1 MNSLALF
8 MVDLQMAQGRL
19 RRVFDMLD
27 EMSTAWTPNSKMV
40 NAREAELARGET
52 LGRSSINGFDF
63 TESDEVHSGARV
75 NRRRRYDE
83 SSRGP

>member
-27 EMSTAWTPNSKMV
+27 EMSTAWTPKLKNGQRTGSGVGPRRNLGTFV
-40 NAREAELARGET
+40 NQRL
-52 LGRSSINGFDF
+52 
-63 TESDEVHSGARV
+63 
-75 NRRRRYDE
+75 
-83 SSRGP
+83 